1 MPDFFEKA
9 YYHEFERKDKITSGT
24 SISITV
30 ITAIGGGVFYIAD
43 SFIQNINR
51 ISVMEVAFSLSFALC
66 IGFLVCS
73 SVYFIRVINSVYY
86 EYLDDPKSLKDFY
99 DKLEAYYKQ
108 EHKAGHPTYIT
119 HLAQREF
126 DEYLKESYAKC
137 ATINYKRNVDKGYF
151 KDRGQFY
158 LFLSMPFV
166 VLCALLLL
174 VSKFSEREFSSING
188 AECGA
193 IVEWKMT
200 DDDKKPAEQEAEP
213 VKLDKPVGPPTRQYK
228 DGFDPRR
235 IKNSDE

>member
-1 MPDFFEKA
+1 MSSYSHFSSLIYVNVVENRGVQGDLFKSSCFTQTKILVPRID
-9 YYHEFERKDKITSGT
+9 YSNCNRPNER
-24 SISITV
+24 
-30 ITAIGGGVFYIAD
+30 AI
-43 SFIQNINR
+43 
-51 ISVMEVAFSLSFALC
+51 
-66 IGFLVCS
+66 
-73 SVYFIRVINSVYY
+73 
-86 EYLDDPKSLKDFY
+86 
-99 DKLEAYYKQ
+99 
-108 EHKAGHPTYIT
+108 
-119 HLAQREF
+119 
-126 DEYLKESYAKC
+126 
-137 ATINYKRNVDKGYF
+137 KRLIF
-151 KDRGQFY
+151 GQFY